1 MGCSNQK
8 QTDLSVK
15 QFKKQCFNL
24 NKDITQLKRK
34 ILFTNVEYQF
44 KYNRLIEK
52 KIHIQETKNIIT
64 ENSNA
69 SNEDCVKED
78 LISQFYT
85 QMKDF
90 QKQAQKIFIKGETIM
105 QKYSTK
111 DVENQQFYLQIRQ
124 KLKLLHEF
132 AFIFV
137 INSEMK
143 NSKDQFKQLG
153 SFCQSLVIV

>member
-8 QTDLSVK
+8 QADLSVK

-44 KYNRLIEK
+44 KYNRIIQK
-52 KIHIQETKNIIT
+52 KIHTQETKNNIT
-64 ENSNA
+64 ENSNM
-69 SNEDCVKED
+69 SNEDFGKED
-78 LISQFYT
+78 MITQFYT

-105 QKYSTK
+105 QKYNIKT
-111 DVENQQFYLQIRQ
+111 VENEQFYLKIKQ

-132 AFIFV
+132 AFILV

-143 NSKDQFKQLG
+143 NSQDQFKQLG
-153 SFCQSLVIV
+153 SFCQSLVIA